1 MHLYVADRH
10 VRPSKTVQLYFRRGS
25 SIACHRHAVPA
36 LFPRLH
42 LYLHLP
48 AVPVDVYVHPVLE
61 CLLISECVIREIRRK
76 RRLSTCI
83 TDICNLNTLP
93 CETLQLLS

>member
-1 MHLYVADRH
+1 ML
-10 VRPSKTVQLYFRRGS
+10 
-25 SIACHRHAVPA
+25 A

-48 AVPVDVYVHPVLE
+48 AVPVDVHVHPVLE

-76 RRLSTCI
+76 RRLS
-83 TDICNLNTLP
+83 P
-93 CETLQLLS
+93 CVYVCVHVCVCVCVGL